1 MLIKTMITNNPN
13 PETIEHQSTMV
24 QHPASVLELDLLF
37 RQRMQELRAEGA
49 AELNALLRQRETK
62 AANYWRKAELRKRIE
77 DLRHEYRRLVAEDM
91 QAEQEA
97 EDAYRQFSQEQAAR
111 KAALQEW
118 FNRERIRLAHM
129 S

>member
-1 MLIKTMITNNPN
+1 MISNNPN
-13 PETIEHQSTMV
+13 PETNPQSTTL
-24 QHPASVLELDLLF
+24 HPASVLELDLLF

-49 AELNALLRQRETK
+49 AELNALRRVHETK
-62 AANYWRKAELRKRIE
+62 SANYWRKAELQHRIA

-97 EDAYRQFSQEQAAR
+97 EEAYRQFSQEHAAR

-118 FNRERIRLAHM
+118 FNRERIRLARM
-129 S
+129 A

>member
-1 MLIKTMITNNPN
+1 MITNNPN
-13 PETIEHQSTMV
+13 PETNQQSSTL
-24 QHPASVLELDLLF
+24 HPASVLELDLLF
-37 RQRMQELRAEGA
+37 RQRMQGLRAEGA
-49 AELNALLRQRETK
+49 AELNALRRVHETK
-62 AANYWRKAELRKRIE
+62 AANYWRKAELQHRIA

-118 FNRERIRLAHM
+118 FNRERIRLTHM
-129 S
+129 G

>member
-1 MLIKTMITNNPN
+1 MISNNPN

-49 AELNALLRQRETK
+49 AELNALRHTKESK
-62 AANYWRKAELRKRIE
+62 AANYQRKAELRKQIE
-77 DLRHEYRRLVAEDM
+77 DLRYELRLLIAEDM
-91 QAEQEA
+91 QAERDA
-97 EDAYRQFSQEQAAR
+97 EDAYRQFSQEHAAR

-118 FNRERIRLAHM
+118 FNRERIRLARM

>member
-1 MLIKTMITNNPN
+1 MITNNPN
-13 PETIEHQSTMV
+13 PETHPQSTTL
-24 QHPASVLELDLLF
+24 HPASVLELDLLF

-49 AELNALLRQRETK
+49 AEHNAMLRRRETK
-62 AANYWRKAELRKRIE
+62 AANYWRKAELQHRIA

-97 EDAYRQFSQEQAAR
+97 EDAYRQFCQEHAAR

-118 FNRERIRLAHM
+118 FNRERIRLARM
-129 S
+129 A